1 MTAPFRSNCLAA
13 VGLVER
19 ANYLSCR
26 PATVVMPSL
35 SVSAFYCP
43 ATVEAASAIS
53 PALSAQLQIACLF
66 LRSSVP
72 ILYSN
77 TVTLQSLAC
86 PGTKTS
92 VIASVTAFSHNLGLD
107 CQSLHRMDHNVM
119 PQAPSLFSVCNIMYI
134 FMLKCIKVISHTCVW
149 NYLNGGY
156 IL

>member
-43 ATVEAASAIS
+43 ATVEVASAIS

-72 ILYSN
+72 ILDSN
-77 TVTLQSLAC
+77 IKSEMRSFKSNENIHKKEGGPYYVVSANKASSVTL
-86 PGTKTS
+86 
-92 VIASVTAFSHNLGLD
+92 
-107 CQSLHRMDHNVM
+107 
-119 PQAPSLFSVCNIMYI
+119 
-134 FMLKCIKVISHTCVW
+134 
-149 NYLNGGY
+149 
-156 IL
+156 